1 MSEAA
6 PIPTK
11 EESLG
16 VTAPPRIVPGKSPAT
31 WVPTLYFM
39 EGLPNVVTVM
49 VSVLM
54 YKSLGLKDGEIAFFT
69 SLITYPWILKPLWSP
84 LMELIKNQKR
94 AVILTQLFGG
104 AAFGCLALAIPTD
117 NFLPITLALFALI
130 AFNSAT
136 HDIVADGIYVNVLD
150 SPTQAKY
157 VGIQGASYN
166 IARFLA
172 QGGIVVAAGK
182 LEELWGVSPAW
193 MAAMAVI
200 GIMMVL
206 MGVWHMKTLPSYVAQ
221 TSGDKTIAEVF
232 TTFLDVAKTFF
243 QKKNIWWSIAF
254 ICLFRF
260 SEGNQVKIVPLFLR
274 AARDEGGLGL
284 TTADVGVAYGVFAS
298 IAFVA
303 GSLAGGFM
311 TSKLGLKRSLLIL
324 CAAFNIPNACYLFLA
339 TARPE
344 SLTLV
349 NGVVL
354 IETFGWGFGFV
365 GLPLYIMQE
374 VAPGKYRMAHY
385 AFGTAIMFLGFLLPS
400 TFSGYISDALGYRL
414 HFVWVL
420 LATIPSFFVAW
431 KVPILRDPGMPGA
444 AKPGE

>member
-1 MSEAA
+1 MSAALPSEASPSA
-6 PIPTK
+6 GSPASPDK
-11 EESLG
+11 H
-16 VTAPPRIVPGKSPAT
+16 PAT

-39 EGLPNVVTVM
+39 EGLPNIITVM

-54 YKSLGLKDGEIAFFT
+54 YKSMGLKDGEIAFFT

-84 LMELIKNQKR
+84 LLELVKNQKG
-94 AVILTQLFGG
+94 AVILTQLLGG
-104 AAFGCLALAIPTD
+104 AAFGCLALAIPSD

-136 HDIVADGIYVNVLD
+136 HDIVADGVYVNVLN
-150 SPTQAKY
+150 SETQAKY

-172 QGGIVVAAGK
+172 QGGLVVAAGK
-182 LEELWGVSPAW
+182 LEDSWGVNPAW
-193 MAAMAVI
+193 MAAMGAV
-200 GIMMVL
+200 GVL
-206 MGVWHMKTLPSYVAQ
+206 MVVMAVWHMRSLPAHRQEREENQSVSEVFS
-221 TSGDKTIAEVF
+221 TFAEV
-232 TTFLDVAKTFF
+232 TRTFF

-298 IAFVA
+298 IAFVG
-303 GSLAGGFM
+303 GSLLGGYM
-311 TSKLGLKRSLLIL
+311 TSRLGLKRSLLIL

-339 TARPE
+339 TVRPE
-344 SLTLV
+344 SLAMV

-374 VAPGKYRMAHY
+374 VAPGKYKMAHY
-385 AFGTAIMFLGFLLPS
+385 AFGTAVMFLGFLLPS
-400 TFSGYISDALGYRL
+400 TFSGYISDALGYQG
-414 HFVWVL
+414 HFIWVL
-420 LATIPSFFVAW
+420 FATIPSFFVAW
-431 KVPILRDPGMPGA
+431 KVPILRDPGVA
-444 AKPGE
+444 QKPTDKASE

>member
-1 MSEAA
+1 MS
-6 PIPTK
+6 TNHD
-11 EESLG
+11 
-16 VTAPPRIVPGKSPAT
+16 APPASGAKSPAS

-84 LMELIKNQKR
+84 LMELIRNQKQ
-94 AVILTQLFGG
+94 AVIFTELFGG
-104 AAFGCLALAIPTD
+104 AAFGCLALAVPSD

-136 HDIVADGIYVNVLD
+136 HDIVADGIYVNTLD

-172 QGGIVVAAGK
+172 QGGLVVAAGK
-182 LEELWGVSPAW
+182 LEETWGVNPAW
-193 MAAMAVI
+193 MAAMGAV
-200 GIMMVL
+200 GVL
-206 MGVWHMKTLPSYVAQ
+206 MVITGAWHMRSLPSHRAV
-221 TSGDKTIAEVF
+221 
-232 TTFLDVAKTFF
+232 VAKGQTVGDVFRTFGDVTRTFF
-243 QKKNIWWSIAF
+243 QKKNIWWAIAF

-274 AARDEGGLGL
+274 ASREAGGLGL
-284 TTADVGVAYGVFAS
+284 TTSDVGVAYGVFAS

-303 GSLAGGFM
+303 GSLTGGFM

-339 TARPE
+339 TVRPE
-344 SLTLV
+344 SLAIV

-365 GLPLYIMQE
+365 GLPLFIMQE
-374 VAPGKYRMAHY
+374 VAPGKYKMAHY

-400 TFSGYISDALGYRL
+400 TFSGYISDALGYKM

-420 LATIPSFFVAW
+420 VATIPSFFVAW
-431 KVPILRDPGMPGA
+431 KVPILRDPGMPTEHDPA
-444 AKPGE
+444 H